1 MQRWNTGP
9 GCDGR
14 EPILYVFLFPR
25 LRCGPLPNNAQFFL
39 PMQTTTLAISAK
51 HLSKRFRPSLPP
63 AVDQL
68 NIEVAPG
75 ESVAFLGPN
84 GAGKST
90 TIKMLCGI
98 LIPDSGEARI
108 LGEPAGSKKANL
120 SLGLV
125 FGARSQ
131 LYFHMTVE
139 QCLALQAE
147 TYYVSGHEQKSRIH
161 KLAEVFGAVH
171 LVKKRVRELS
181 LGERMRCEIIA
192 SLVHKPKVI
201 LLDEPTIGLDISAK
215 LKLRESLKDWQR
227 TEKTTMLLTSHD
239 LTDVEALCDRCIL
252 INKGVKAYDGKLDAV
267 KGGLASIRRVKLLL
281 NASTSSQAPALPGLT
296 ELAGE
301 NPMEKSFEFCLEK
314 TSLPKVMEFLSV
326 NYGSLL
332 QDIQIAG
339 VRLEEVIQKH
349 YAH

>member
-1 MQRWNTGP
+1 MENKT
-9 GCDGR
+9 
-14 EPILYVFLFPR
+14 
-25 LRCGPLPNNAQFFL
+25 AS
-39 PMQTTTLAISAK
+39 AISA
-51 HLSKRFRPSLPP
+51 HNLSKKFRPSLPP

-68 NIEVAPG
+68 DIEVAPG

-98 LIPDSGEARI
+98 LVPDRGEAKI

-120 SLGLV
+120 ALGLV

-139 QCLALQAE
+139 QCLVLQAE
-147 TYYVSGHEQKSRIH
+147 TYYVSGAEQRSRIQ
-161 KLAEVFGAVH
+161 KLTEIFGAEH

-181 LGERMRCEIIA
+181 LGERMRCEIVA

-201 LLDEPTIGLDISAK
+201 LLDEPTIGLDITAK
-215 LKLRESLKDWQR
+215 LRLRENLKEWQKN
-227 TEKTTMLLTSHD
+227 EKTTMLLTSHD
-239 LTDVEALCDRCIL
+239 LSDVEALCDRCIL
-252 INKGVKAYDGKLDAV
+252 VNKGVKAYDGKLESVRGDLSGV
-267 KGGLASIRRVKLLL
+267 RRIRLLL
-281 NASTSSQAPALPGLT
+281 NESVPDTSAHLSGLT
-296 ELAGE
+296 ELPAE
-301 NPMEKSFEFCLEK
+301 NPLEKCFEFRLEV
-314 TSLPKVMEFLSV
+314 TPLPKVMEFLSL

-349 YAH
+349 YGN